1 MSKQTVST
9 IRPSHKIAPSHVAF
23 ATTTV
28 HTPVAVE
35 VLYDIVR
42 RPRFADSEGEL
53 YVIENYIKPLAGMQV
68 DKFGN
73 YWLLIQQADGTDPT
87 TLFSAHCD
95 TVHHKKAVGTYALT
109 VDDQLLTV
117 KDGGVLGADDGTGI
131 WILLNLIKAKVPG
144 LYIFH
149 REEEI
154 GGNGST
160 FIAANHAEVLEK
172 YNRAI
177 AFDRKGLR
185 DIITHQGGERC
196 CSDAFADAFAEQL
209 NTPIG
214 TTADGE
220 GDNEA
225 FYFTGDDSGSF
236 TDTKNY
242 TLLIPECTN
251 LAVGYY
257 DQHTLFETQDMSFV
271 TRLVNRLIAI
281 DWEALPTER
290 DKTVVEDLWAD
301 WNNKWANGY
310 TSRWSSKTEKSAEA
324 DDLEAMSDLVMDY
337 SMEIARAWQDRGF
350 DAHSLEELI
359 IGYMV
364 DDDEDRR

>member
-1 MSKQTVST
+1 MSKQNVST

-28 HTPVAVE
+28 HTPVTVE

-53 YVIENYIKPLAGMQV
+53 YVIENYIKTLPGVLM
-68 DKFGN
+68 DEFGN
-73 YWLLIQQADGTDPT
+73 YWLNIPKADGTDAT
-87 TLFSAHCD
+87 TLFSSHLD
-95 TVHHKKAVGTYALT
+95 TVHKAKATGTYELNIRDT
-109 VDDQLLTV
+109 MLTV

-131 WILLNLIKAKVPG
+131 WLMLNLIKAKVPG

-160 FIAANHAEVLEK
+160 FIAANHAELLEK
-172 YNRAI
+172 FDRAI
-177 AFDRKGLR
+177 AFDRKGLS
-185 DIITHQGGERC
+185 DIITHQAGERC
-196 CSDAFADAFAEQL
+196 CSDAFAEAFAEQL
-209 NTPIG
+209 NETQG
-214 TTADGE
+214 FKFA
-220 GDNEA
+220 
-225 FYFTGDDSGSF
+225 GDDSGSF

-242 TLLIPECTN
+242 TGLIPECTN
-251 LAVGYY
+251 LSIGYF
-257 DQHTLFETQDMSFV
+257 DQHTMFETQDMSFV
-271 TRLVNRLIAI
+271 TRLVNRLIVI
-281 DWEALPTER
+281 DWEALPTVR
-290 DKTVVEDLWAD
+290 DKTIVEDQWAD
-301 WNNKWANGY
+301 WNSEWANSY

-359 IGYMV
+359 IGYMN
-364 DDDEDRR
+364 DEDEGNR

>member
-1 MSKQTVST
+1 MSKQTMAS
-9 IRPSHKIAPSHVAF
+9 IRPSHKIVPPSHAAF
-23 ATTTV
+23 AKDAV
-28 HTPVAVE
+28 STPVPVE

-53 YVIENYIKPLAGMQV
+53 YVIETYIKGLPGMQM
-68 DKFGN
+68 DKYGN
-73 YWLLIQQADGTDPT
+73 FWLSIPQADGTPAT
-87 TLFSAHCD
+87 TLFSAHTD
-95 TVHHKKAVGTYALT
+95 TVHKAKATGTYPLT
-109 VDDQLLTV
+109 VNDQILSV

-131 WILLNLIKAKVPG
+131 WILLNLIEASVPG

-160 FIAANHAEVLEK
+160 FIAQRHAGILEK

-177 AFDRKGLR
+177 AFDRKGTK

-196 CSDAFADAFAEQL
+196 CSDAFAEAFAAQL
-209 NTPIG
+209 NDG
-214 TTADGE
+214 TD
-220 GDNEA
+220 
-225 FYFTGDDSGSF
+225 FLYTGDDGGSF

-257 DQHTLFETQDMSFV
+257 DQHTLFECQDMSFV
-271 TRLVNRLIAI
+271 TRLINRLIAV
-281 DWEALPTER
+281 DWEALPTVR

-301 WNNKWANGY
+301 WND
-310 TSRWSSKTEKSAEA
+310 RWSNFNTNTTAGYSTRKKDKSAEGE
-324 DDLEAMSDLVMDY
+324 DLEAMCDLIMDY
-337 SMEIARAWQDRGF
+337 PMEIARAWKDRGY
-350 DAHSLEELI
+350 DAHELEHLI
-359 IGYMV
+359 INTMV
-364 DDDEDRR
+364 DEDEEQR